1 MCFEF
6 FITDSHYPPYLYR
19 TTAPPCRTSVK
30 NFREKLNSKFRQK
43 IKIIFHILRFFRF
56 VLQRTSVEKM
66 QIKIPLKSFYYFLC
80 LCYTCQVM
88 PSFSHKLFGYFV
100 DFVLFGTRP
109 VCAFAKSFLSTAAA
123 ETLPT
128 TPE

>member
-1 MCFEF
+1 
-6 FITDSHYPPYLYR
+6 
-19 TTAPPCRTSVK
+19 
-30 NFREKLNSKFRQK
+30 
-43 IKIIFHILRFFRF
+43 LRFFRF

-100 DFVLFGTRP
+100 DFVLFGTRVP
-109 VCAFAKSFLSTAAA
+109 CVCLREEFSMSTAAA